1 MSDKRYQDLT
11 IVSGCCYSRFVIS
24 TSNLMMETS
33 KNISAIFKWYK
44 ESHRRRQ
51 SALVKN
57 FTFKIALIW
66 INSLCSYDISSW
78 ISRAVLLTTKQKVA
92 FTNFNGCTREQL
104 GMWRV
109 EPVLK
114 QSTIKVVRAPLN
126 TLSRNWSVT

>member
-92 FTNFNGCTREQL
+92 FTNFNGCTMEQL